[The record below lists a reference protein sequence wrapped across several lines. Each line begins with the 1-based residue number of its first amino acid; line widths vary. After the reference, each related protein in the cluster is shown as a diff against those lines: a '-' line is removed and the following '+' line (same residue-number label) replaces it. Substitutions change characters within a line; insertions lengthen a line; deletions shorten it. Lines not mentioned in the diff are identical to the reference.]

1 MAKKEQKEKSIEET
15 LWESANKLRG
25 SVEPSEYKHVV
36 LSLIFLKYAFDRFVE
51 RRDELIAE
59 GKEAFVNQPVFYNAK
74 NVFYLSEASR
84 WDYLMENAKQNDIA
98 IKIDA
103 ALAQVEK
110 DNLALKGALPSNYYS
125 GLGLDRTKLA
135 SLLDVIGKIDTQK
148 DREHDLIG
156 RVYEYFLGKFAI
168 AEGKGKG
175 EYYTPKTIVNLI
187 AEMIQPYRGKIY
199 DPCCGSGGMFVQSM
213 KFIEAHHGNKK
224 DISVYGQEYTNTTY
238 KLAKMNLA
246 IRGIACNLGEKAAD
260 TFHDD
265 QHKDLKA
272 DFIMANPPFNQKAW
286 RAENELTNDPRWHG
300 YDVPPTSNAN
310 YGWILNIVSKLSTNG
325 MAGFLLANGAL
336 SGDGTEL
343 NIRRQLLKNHLV
355 EAIVILPR
363 NMFYSTD
370 ISVTLWI
377 LAGNRKARTVE
388 QNGELVKYRNREN
401 EVLFIDLRQWGEPFE
416 KKYIQFTLEQISQIA
431 ENFHNWQR
439 EGYEQTY
446 RNVPEYCYSA
456 TLEEIEGK
464 GWSLV
469 PSKYIEFKSRDEGI
483 DFDSKMKELQAE
495 MKELLKQKY
504 DGYHFSEKMTD
515 IYNPFSLLNSFAQQ
529 RLDDYWF
536 RSGTPSYLLR
546 LLNHSEE
553 NLDELT
559 NRYYEPQEFVDY
571 KATVEKPLPM
581 IYQSGYLTIKDYKP
595 RRGTFLL
602 DFPNNEV
609 KAGFVSLVASEYL
622 KPQKQSVNSW
632 LQDILDALED
642 GKPDTLRQ
650 LFTSFLADIPYTM
663 RRKNDERERERYFH
677 YTFYLIF
684 RLVSVYTVYT
694 EKEQSEG
701 RVDCIV
707 EVPDYVYIFEFK
719 LDGTAEEAL
728 RQIEEKGYARPY
740 EGDKRTLYKIGVSF
754 SSQTGTVEQWEWI

>member
-1 MAKKEQKEKSIEET
+1 MAKKQQKEKSIEET
-15 LWESANKLRG
+15 LWDSANKLRG

-36 LSLIFLKYAFDRFVE
+36 LSLIFLKYAFDRFME
-51 RRDELIAE
+51 RRNELIAE
-59 GKEAFVNQPVFYNAK
+59 GKEAFIDQPVFYNAK
-74 NVFYLSEASR
+74 NVFYLSEISR
-84 WDYLMENAKQNDIA
+84 WDYLIGNAKQNDIA

-110 DNLALKGALPSNYYS
+110 DNTALKGALPSNYYS
-125 GLGLDRTKLA
+125 SLGLDRTKLA
-135 SLLDVIGKIDTQK
+135 SLLDVIGEIDTQK
-148 DREHDLIG
+148 DKEHDLIG

-260 TFHDD
+260 TFHND

-286 RAENELTNDPRWHG
+286 RAENELTSDSRWHG

-310 YGWILNIVSKLSTNG
+310 YGWILNIVSKLSANG

-377 LAGNRKARTVE
+377 LAGNRKARTTE
-388 QNGELVKYRNREN
+388 QNGELIKYRNREN

-416 KKYIQFTLEQISQIA
+416 KKYIQFPQEQITQIA

-456 TLEEIEGK
+456 TLEEIEAK

-469 PSKYIEFKSRDEGI
+469 PSKYIEFKSRDENI
-483 DFDSKMKELQAE
+483 DFDSKMKELQSE
-495 MKELLKQKY
+495 MQELLRQEEESKKELLNLFEKL
-504 DGYHFSEKMTD
+504 GY
-515 IYNPFSLLNSFAQQ
+515 
-529 RLDDYWF
+529 
-536 RSGTPSYLLR
+536 
-546 LLNHSEE
+546 
-553 NLDELT
+553 
-559 NRYYEPQEFVDY
+559 
-571 KATVEKPLPM
+571 
-581 IYQSGYLTIKDYKP
+581 
-595 RRGTFLL
+595 
-602 DFPNNEV
+602 
-609 KAGFVSLVASEYL
+609 
-622 KPQKQSVNSW
+622 
-632 LQDILDALED
+632 
-642 GKPDTLRQ
+642 
-650 LFTSFLADIPYTM
+650 
-663 RRKNDERERERYFH
+663 
-677 YTFYLIF
+677 
-684 RLVSVYTVYT
+684 
-694 EKEQSEG
+694 
-701 RVDCIV
+701 
-707 EVPDYVYIFEFK
+707 K
-719 LDGTAEEAL
+719 L
-728 RQIEEKGYARPY
+728 
-740 EGDKRTLYKIGVSF
+740 
-754 SSQTGTVEQWEWI
+754 